1 MFIIK
6 KQFYDGDDIQHIL
19 YFLNANKKAFGK
31 FKKAIIGYSQADIDA
46 ILYAVSENYTEAFD
60 RFDSAVGEIFLR
72 EFENCF
78 LKFHGIP
85 QYIVTQSVGSNFT
98 VLDLSDNSKE
108 VLTEAELNKA
118 VSLGISV
125 GGYNIK

>member
-1 MFIIK
+1 MFITK
-6 KQFYDGDDIQHIL
+6 KQFYDGDDIQHML
-19 YFLNANKKAFGK
+19 YFLSANKKAFGK

-60 RFDSAVGEIFLR
+60 RFDSVVGEIFLR

>member
-6 KQFYDGDDIQHIL
+6 KQFYDGDDIQHML

-31 FKKAIIGYSQADIDA
+31 FKKAINGYS
-46 ILYAVSENYTEAFD
+46 SENYTEAFD